1 MRRKAYISLPISGLD
16 IAERKRYARD
26 LVKRIRK
33 MGYQPVN
40 PLENGLP
47 ESASHTAHMER
58 DLELLRECEVMIQ
71 CDGWEQSQG
80 CMIEYNYCVDHGLSM
95 ISEYDIETEL

>member
-1 MRRKAYISLPISGLD
+1 
-16 IAERKRYARD
+16 
-26 LVKRIRK
+26 
-33 MGYQPVN
+33 
-40 PLENGLP
+40 
-47 ESASHTAHMER
+47 MEK

-80 CMIEYNYCVDHGLSM
+80 CMLEYNYCVDHGLSM